1 MHTYKIFC
9 NLSMNF
15 LHECCRTDNV
25 VIQPA
30 LANFI
35 LRTSSVLLSIYTSIY
50 QNINYT
56 YIHIYIP
63 LCNDCMLFNCTD
75 MLGFIWPSI
84 YVGFL
89 YLFLDLE
96 LIFEKSK
103 L

>member
-15 LHECCRTDNV
+15 LHKCCRTDNV

-63 LCNDCMLFNCTD
+63 LCNDYAIQLYGYAGIYLAKYLCWFLV
-75 MLGFIWPSI
+75 FIFRS
-84 YVGFL
+84 
-89 YLFLDLE
+89 
-96 LIFEKSK
+96 
-103 L
+103 

>member
-1 MHTYKIFC
+1 MT
-9 NLSMNF
+9 
-15 LHECCRTDNV
+15 
-25 VIQPA
+25 
-30 LANFI
+30 
-35 LRTSSVLLSIYTSIY
+35 
-50 QNINYT
+50 
-56 YIHIYIP
+56 
-63 LCNDCMLFNCTD
+63 MLFNCTD